1 MEAMVEHGGDAR
13 RAWMRA
19 CGGHAMD
26 IVVIRRGQVH
36 GVKKSNLLTWRC
48 GEGGKAGTRGRGQC
62 DCGALM
68 SVADAECL

>member
-19 CGGHAMD
+19 CDGHAMD

-36 GVKKSNLLTWRC
+36 GVKNCQSVDL
-48 GEGGKAGTRGRGQC
+48 
-62 DCGALM
+62 ALW
-68 SVADAECL
+68 